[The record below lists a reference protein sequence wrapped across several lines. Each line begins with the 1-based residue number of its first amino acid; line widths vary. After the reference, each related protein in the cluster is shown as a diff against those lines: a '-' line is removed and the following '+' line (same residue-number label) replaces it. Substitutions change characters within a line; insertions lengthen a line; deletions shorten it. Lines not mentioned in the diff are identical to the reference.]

1 MKNNVKVSAF
11 AGTIL
16 FVLAALFSIS
26 LLLVLFDFGG
36 SNFIYDT
43 FFYKLGKMFADVY
56 GICSGLIPL
65 FLLVAAIQCFTT
77 KKNVKRKMI
86 LFV

>member
-43 FFYKLGKMFADVY
+43 FFYKLGKMFVDVY
-56 GICSGLIPL
+56 GYDYSEQYPSLSELDMVGY
-65 FLLVAAIQCFTT
+65 FLESYEV
-77 KKNVKRKMI
+77 
-86 LFV
+86 